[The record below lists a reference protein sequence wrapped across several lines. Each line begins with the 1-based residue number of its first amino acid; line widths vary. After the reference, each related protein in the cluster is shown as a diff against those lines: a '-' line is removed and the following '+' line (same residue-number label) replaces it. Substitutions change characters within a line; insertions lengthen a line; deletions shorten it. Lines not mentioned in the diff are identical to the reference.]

1 MSSPRFVAERGPF
14 LEKTDMGIV
23 DQPGPPL
30 HAQHID
36 AIGQERHPASLDDG
50 GDACRTLVN
59 NRSMSRYELPIA
71 QGVVAVAY
79 YALEDGRV
87 VLRHT
92 EVPSE
97 FSGQGIGKRLA
108 RAVFETLRAE
118 GKRVIAKCPFMA
130 SYAAR
135 NPQYAAM
142 LDG

>member
-1 MSSPRFVAERGPF
+1 MADE
-14 LEKTDMGIV
+14 I
-23 DQPGPPL
+23 
-30 HAQHID
+30 I
-36 AIGQERHPASLDDG
+36 
-50 GDACRTLVN
+50 N
-59 NRSMSRYELPIA
+59 NAALRRYELPIA
-71 QGVVAVAY
+71 DGAVAVAY

-97 FSGQGIGKRLA
+97 YGGQGIGKRLA
-108 RAVFETLRAE
+108 DAVFETLRAE

-135 NPQYAAM
+135 NPQFAAL

>member
-1 MSSPRFVAERGPF
+1 MADE
-14 LEKTDMGIV
+14 I
-23 DQPGPPL
+23 
-30 HAQHID
+30 I
-36 AIGQERHPASLDDG
+36 
-50 GDACRTLVN
+50 N

-71 QGVVAVAY
+71 EGAVAVAY

-92 EVPSE
+92 EVPNE
-97 FSGQGIGKRLA
+97 YSGQGIGKRLA
-108 RAVFETLRAE
+108 HAVFETLRAE

-135 NPQYAAM
+135 HPEYAAM